1 MKHLSVIYDE
11 ENDTL
16 IYDRTLKD
24 GIGRNMYGIEVCK
37 SMGMPDEFM
46 ENLYTIGREIYPEN
60 IPLLEHKQTRYNS
73 LKIKNNCE
81 ICKKK
86 IWEKKYII

>member
-1 MKHLSVIYDE
+1 
-11 ENDTL
+11 
-16 IYDRTLKD
+16 
-24 GIGRNMYGIEVCK
+24 
-37 SMGMPDEFM
+37 M

-73 LKIKNNCE
+73 LKIKN
-81 ICKKK
+81 IVKFAKK